1 MCSYLLLLP
10 EGEETN
16 TRHFN
21 DLEADTRNITLSL
34 SATTE
39 TRDKDFVVLVN
50 EVEATI
56 VLKRKK

>member
-39 TRDKDFVVLVN
+39 TRDEDFVVLVD
-50 EVEATI
+50 EVQATI
-56 VLKRKK
+56 VLE